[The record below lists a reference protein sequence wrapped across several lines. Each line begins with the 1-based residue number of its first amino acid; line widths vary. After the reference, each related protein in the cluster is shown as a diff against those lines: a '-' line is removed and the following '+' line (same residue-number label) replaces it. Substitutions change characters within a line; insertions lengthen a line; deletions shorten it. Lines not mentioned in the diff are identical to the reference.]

1 MSIEVAYRAAV
12 AEHQYLRSKAEKMGP
27 ILFELRE
34 QKIRTRKT
42 PNWFLA
48 TLTET
53 SAALR
58 AMLTTMTRIRR
69 LAES

>member
-1 MSIEVAYRAAV
+1 
-12 AEHQYLRSKAEKMGP
+12 MGP